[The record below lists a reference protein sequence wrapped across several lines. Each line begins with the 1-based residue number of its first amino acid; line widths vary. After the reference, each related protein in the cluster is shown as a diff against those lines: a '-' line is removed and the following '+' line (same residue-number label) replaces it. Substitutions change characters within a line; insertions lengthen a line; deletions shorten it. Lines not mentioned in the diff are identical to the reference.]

1 MATRTSEGP
10 ELVIVLSDGIR
21 GHENQS
27 EGVAWWLGELC
38 GADVKWF
45 RIPCIE
51 GLRRFW
57 WYKIRIFSL
66 KQNTD
71 KSAGNWVGKI
81 PEGNAFISEL
91 ESIIAAENIAVTDVL
106 FLSAGSST
114 APWCLSV
121 ARVLGSKCCTIMTP
135 SVIGTDPFDFAVVPK
150 HDHPKPA
157 SNVFV
162 TLGAPNMIRP
172 DLLESEAK
180 KLVEKYPPRRNV
192 RWAVLL
198 GGDDANYRLTP
209 EWVKREIPKILAEAQ
224 KTDADV
230 YITTSRRTSPEAE
243 EAITNSTKNHE
254 NVRALIL
261 ASREPWN
268 PVPGMLGLCDCVYC
282 TEDSVSMIS
291 EATTAGCEVRVLAM
305 DRAYGVRFLL
315 QYITVQIVNAGL
327 ISQRFLWGIPKFD
340 VMISEIVENTSFT
353 SSQLETAAAV
363 KWLSDRWTR

>member
-1 MATRTSEGP
+1 M
-10 ELVIVLSDGIR
+10 IVLSDGIR

-38 GADVKWF
+38 GADVKRF
-45 RIPCIE
+45 RIPCIA

-57 WYKIRIFSL
+57 WYKIRAFSL
-66 KQNTD
+66 KKTTS
-71 KSAGNWVGKI
+71 KRARNWLGKI
-81 PEGNAFISEL
+81 PGGKAFFSEI
-91 ESIIAAENIAVTDVL
+91 ESMIAAENIAVTDVL
-106 FLSAGSST
+106 FLSAGSSA

-172 DLLESEAK
+172 DLLETEAK

-198 GGDDANYRLTP
+198 GGDDANYRLSP
-209 EWVKREIPKILAEAQ
+209 EWVQREIPKILAKAQ
-224 KTDADV
+224 NTDADV

-243 EAITNSTKNHE
+243 EAITYSTKNHE

-261 ASREPWN
+261 ASNDSWN
-268 PVPGMLGLCDCVYC
+268 PVPGMLGLCNCVYC
-282 TEDSVSMIS
+282 TEDSVNMIS
-291 EATTAGCEVRVLAM
+291 EAVTAGCDVRVLKMARSKGS
-305 DRAYGVRFLL
+305 RALLQKIAAWFVRTGLLSKRFLFG
-315 QYITVQIVNAGL
+315 A
-327 ISQRFLWGIPKFD
+327 PKFD
-340 VMISEIVENTSFT
+340 VMISEILEKLAFKSLKF
-353 SSQLETAAAV
+353 ETAKVAEWITQSWKEKV
-363 KWLSDRWTR
+363 